1 MYRFPEDAEKRKLWI
16 WLIDTHINQKI
27 EWEESMKICALH
39 FSDASFTEPE
49 KLADDA
55 KPSLFT
61 KTAVALRTTEMYVLQ
76 IISSEL
82 IFPDTNL

>member
-1 MYRFPEDAEKRKLWI
+1 
-16 WLIDTHINQKI
+16 
-27 EWEESMKICALH
+27 MKICALH

-61 KTAVALRTTEMYVLQ
+61 KNAVALRTTELYVLQ
-76 IISSEL
+76 LILSSS
-82 IFPDTNL
+82 IFFATQIETKFGIYLQ